1 MSGSET
7 GSPVSWKPLKLKSWR
22 PAPYAAPTMRVRGHR
37 GTGASPSGER
47 GRQRRETHETAAST
61 LSLYLR
67 EIGERKLLTADE
79 EKELA
84 VRLRQGDEEARQKL
98 IEANLR
104 LVVHV
109 AKRYARRGDPELF
122 LDLIQEGNL
131 GLFRAVERFDPTMGT
146 RFSTYATYWIRQ
158 AIQRALTKSRTIR
171 IPEHVL
177 EDISRMRK
185 TRHRLT
191 QELGRQPTFAEL
203 AAELELSEG
212 ELLKL
217 EEAALETISLEKPIR
232 SGEEGEEAELGAV
245 LADLDSPQPEFI
257 ANQRILRRQV
267 REIVDELPPRDRTIV
282 TLRFGLTTG
291 VPKTLAEV
299 AKDFGIS
306 RERVRQIQERALE
319 RIRAKETSTSRLR

>member
-1 MSGSET
+1 MGVGGHRDTS
-7 GSPVSWKPLKLKSWR
+7 
-22 PAPYAAPTMRVRGHR
+22 AAPS
-37 GTGASPSGER
+37 GAR
-47 GRQRRETHETAAST
+47 GRRYRETHESAAST

-67 EIGERKLLTADE
+67 EIGERKLLVAAE
-79 EKELA
+79 EKALA
-84 VRLRQGDEEARQKL
+84 TRIREGDEEARQKF

-131 GLFRAVERFDPTMGT
+131 GLFRAVERFDPTLGT

-191 QELGRQPTFAEL
+191 QELGRQPTSAEL
-203 AAELELSEG
+203 ATELELSEH
-212 ELLKL
+212 ELLRL
-217 EEAALETISLEKPIR
+217 EEASQETVSLEKPIR
-232 SGEEGEEAELGAV
+232 GGEEGEEAELGTV
-245 LADLDSPQPEFI
+245 LADLNSPQPEFI
-257 ANQRILRRQV
+257 ANQRILRHQV
-267 REIVDELPPRDRTIV
+267 REIVDELPPRDRKIV
-282 TLRFGLTTG
+282 TLRFGLLTG
-291 VPKTLAEV
+291 IPKTLAEV
-299 AKDFGIS
+299 AKEFGIS

-319 RIRAKETSTSRLR
+319 RIRAKEASTSRLR

>member
-1 MSGSET
+1 MG
-7 GSPVSWKPLKLKSWR
+7 
-22 PAPYAAPTMRVRGHR
+22 PAPYTAPTMRVEDHR
-37 GTGASPSGER
+37 GTSASPSGAG
-47 GRQRRETHETAAST
+47 GRQHRETHETAVST

-67 EIGERKLLTADE
+67 EIGERKLLAAEE

-84 VRLRQGDEEARQKL
+84 VKVRKGDEKARQRF

-104 LVVHV
+104 LVVHI
-109 AKRYARRGDPELF
+109 AKRYARRDDPELF

-131 GLFRAVERFDPTMGT
+131 GLFRAAERFDPTRGT

-158 AIQRALTKSRTIR
+158 AIQRALMKSRTIR
-171 IPEHVL
+171 IPERVL
-177 EDISRMRK
+177 ENISRMRK

-191 QELGRQPTFAEL
+191 QELGRQPTSAEL
-203 AAELELSEG
+203 ATELELSER

-217 EEAALETISLEKPIR
+217 EETSQETVSLEKPIR
-232 SGEEGEEAELGAV
+232 GGEEGEGAELGTV

-257 ANQRILRRQV
+257 ANQRLLRHQV
-267 REIVDELPPRDRTIV
+267 RNVVGELPPRDRKIV

-299 AKDFGIS
+299 AKEFGIS
-306 RERVRQIQERALE
+306 RERVRQIQKRALE
-319 RIRAKETSTSRLR
+319 RIRAKEVSTSRIR